1 MINNNEIKDQNKNS
15 KIKIEECDSDNEKNL
30 YKEEL
35 KKNYSKEYIEHY
47 FELITETKITGWE
60 YKLFESKLSVHDFSN
75 VSDPDIINEVSDDKK
90 TTRLI
95 KNDIERTRV
104 QESIYMPNFNNYVY
118 QLLIYY
124 INKNDVIYKQGLN
137 EVLGPFILLKYK
149 LKISFSRIYKLFV
162 CFVDKFSTNYF
173 HESDFYSLRSS
184 LSLINLLLRYHEP
197 DLFHKFEHR
206 LISPDLYA
214 TCWLMTLFANKC
226 TLNVTYYLWDKLILF
241 DDNLFPHFYIVS
253 LLITNK
259 DKCIGKGNDFST
271 ILSILS
277 DLHIDTIEEVNKII
291 DLATEIRDKTPNSLY
306 LLSNKLEI
314 FNYNSNNL
322 QNLYEQ
328 YNPDQ
333 MLALPIFANELFC
346 FIYQDLFSCPY
357 EKCENFLK
365 NKNSDLSNCIYCR
378 NNELKKNIKY
388 IIFDI
393 RIFEDDNNWKV
404 SDTFPGYLP
413 CTLRITNEE
422 LRKPNFSSNLINK
435 YKTEKDNY
443 HFIILTSE
451 TDNFQKFEK
460 QFYKVKGRRN
470 SKVGVNYKEYKEID
484 INKVKEIFNKR
495 GASKKEY
502 LLLKEFDN
510 FKKLIDEMNKQEFK
524 YVSYVYGGYKEVHLN
539 SMKYKIE
546 LIEHGKKCFL
556 CKEQKSNSSIFKF
569 W

>member
-60 YKLFESKLSVHDFSN
+60 NKLFESKLSVHDFSN

-90 TTRLI
+90 ITRLI

-495 GASKKEY
+495 GANKREY

>member
-60 YKLFESKLSVHDFSN
+60 NKLFESKLSVHDFSN

-90 TTRLI
+90 ITRLI

-524 YVSYVYGGYKEVHLN
+524 YVSYGYGGYKEVHLN

>member
-1 MINNNEIKDQNKNS
+1 MINNNEIKNQNKNS

-60 YKLFESKLSVHDFSN
+60 NKLFESKLSVHDFSN

-90 TTRLI
+90 ITRLI

>member
-60 YKLFESKLSVHDFSN
+60 NKLFESKLSVHDFSN

-90 TTRLI
+90 ITRLI

-413 CTLRITNEE
+413 CTLIITNEE

-470 SKVGVNYKEYKEID
+470 SKVGVNYKGYKEID
-484 INKVKEIFNKR
+484 INKVKEVFNKR

>member
-15 KIKIEECDSDNEKNL
+15 KIKIEECDSDNKKNI

-60 YKLFESKLSVHDFSN
+60 NKLFESKLSVHDFSN

>member
-1 MINNNEIKDQNKNS
+1 MINNNEIKNQNKNS

-60 YKLFESKLSVHDFSN
+60 NKLFESKLSVHDFSN

-90 TTRLI
+90 ITRLI

-546 LIEHGKKCFL
+546 LKKKKKKCFL

>member
-1 MINNNEIKDQNKNS
+1 MINDNEIKNQTLKL
-15 KIKIEECDSDNEKNL
+15 KIEEYDSDNEKNL

-35 KKNYSKEYIEHY
+35 KKTYSKEDIEHY
-47 FELITETKITGWE
+47 FELITETKIIGWE
-60 YKLFESKLSVHDFSN
+60 NKLFESKNSVHDFSN
-75 VSDPDIINEVSDDKK
+75 VSDPDIISEVSDDKK
-90 TTRLI
+90 ITRLI

-104 QESIYMPNFNNYVY
+104 QESIYMPNFNDYVF

-124 INKNDVIYKQGLN
+124 INKNNVIYKQGLN

-162 CFVDKFSTNYF
+162 SFVDKFSTNYF
-173 HESDFYSLRSS
+173 CESDFYSLRSS
-184 LSLINLLLRYHEP
+184 LSLINLLIRYHEP
-197 DLFHKFEHR
+197 ELFHKFEHR

-241 DDNLFPHFYIVS
+241 DDNLFPLFFIVAI
-253 LLITNK
+253 LITNK
-259 DKCIGKGNDFST
+259 EKCLGKGNDFSS

-277 DLHIDTIEEVNKII
+277 DLHINTIEEVNKII
-291 DLATEIRDKTPNSLY
+291 NLATEIRDKTPNSIY

-314 FNYNSNNL
+314 FDYNSKNL
-322 QNLYEQ
+322 QILYEK
-328 YNPDQ
+328 YSPDQ
-333 MLALPIFANELFC
+333 MLALPIFPNELFC

-357 EKCENFLK
+357 ENCENFLK
-365 NKNSDLSNCIYCR
+365 NKQSDLSNCIYCR
-378 NNELKKNIKY
+378 NNELKKDIKY

-422 LRKPNFSSNLINK
+422 LRKPNFANNLINK
-435 YKTEKDNY
+435 YQTEKDKY

-451 TDNFQKFEK
+451 TDNFKKFENE
-460 QFYKVKGRRN
+460 FYKVKGRRN
-470 SKVGVNYKEYKEID
+470 SKVGVNFKGYKEID

-495 GASKKEY
+495 GGSKKEY

-510 FKKLIDEMNKQEFK
+510 FKKLIDELNKQEFK

-539 SMKYKIE
+539 AMKYKID

-556 CKEQKSNSSIFKF
+556 CKEQNSNFSIFKF

>member
-60 YKLFESKLSVHDFSN
+60 NKLFESKLSVHDFSN

-90 TTRLI
+90 ITRLI

>member
-1 MINNNEIKDQNKNS
+1 MINNNEIKNQNKNS

-60 YKLFESKLSVHDFSN
+60 NKLFESKLSVHDLSN

-90 TTRLI
+90 ITRLI

>member
-1 MINNNEIKDQNKNS
+1 MINNNETKNQNHLKL
-15 KIKIEECDSDNEKNL
+15 KIEEYDSNNEKNL

-35 KKNYSKEYIEHY
+35 KKNYSKEDIEQY
-47 FELITETKITGWE
+47 FELITETKIIGWE
-60 YKLFESKLSVHDFSN
+60 NKLFESKISVHDFEN
-75 VSDPDIINEVSDDKK
+75 VADPDIINEVSNDKK
-90 TTRLI
+90 ITRLI

-104 QESIYMPNFNNYVY
+104 KESIYMPNFNDYVY

-149 LKISFSRIYKLFV
+149 LKISLSRIYKLFV
-162 CFVDKFSTNYF
+162 SFVDKFSTNYF

-197 DLFHKFEHR
+197 ELFHKFEHR

-226 TLNVTYYLWDKLILF
+226 SLNVTYYLWDKLILF
-241 DDNLFPHFYIVS
+241 DDNLFPHYFIVA
-253 LLITNK
+253 LLIINK
-259 DKCIGKGNDFST
+259 EKYIGKGNDFST

-291 DLATEIRDKTPNSLY
+291 NLATEIGDKTPNSLY
-306 LLSNKLEI
+306 LLSNRLEI
-314 FNYNSNNL
+314 FNFNSNNL
-322 QNLYEQ
+322 KNLYEQ
-328 YNPDQ
+328 YNPDK
-333 MLALPIFANELFC
+333 MFALPIFPNELFC
-346 FIYQDLFSCPY
+346 IIYQDLFSCPY
-357 EKCENFLK
+357 EKCKNFLK
-365 NKNSDLSNCIYCR
+365 TKNFDLSNCIYCR
-378 NNELKKNIKY
+378 NNELKKNIKN

-393 RIFEDDNNWKV
+393 RIFEDDSNWKV
-404 SDTFPGYLP
+404 SEEFPGYLP
-413 CTLRITNEE
+413 CTLRITNQE

-435 YKTEKDNY
+435 YNTEKDNY

-470 SKVGVNYKEYKEID
+470 SKVGVNYKGYKEID
-484 INKVKEIFNKR
+484 INKVKEVFNKR

-539 SMKYKIE
+539 AMKYKID

-556 CKEQKSNSSIFKF
+556 CKEQNFNSSFFKF

>member
-1 MINNNEIKDQNKNS
+1 M
-15 KIKIEECDSDNEKNL
+15 
-30 YKEEL
+30 
-35 KKNYSKEYIEHY
+35 
-47 FELITETKITGWE
+47 
-60 YKLFESKLSVHDFSN
+60 SVHDFSN

-104 QESIYMPNFNNYVY
+104 KESIYMPNFNNYVY

-556 CKEQKSNSSIFKF
+556 CKEEKRDSSKF
-569 W
+569 SFW

>member
-1 MINNNEIKDQNKNS
+1 MMNNNEIKNQNQNS
-15 KIKIEECDSDNEKNL
+15 NIKIEEYDSDNEKNL

-35 KKNYSKEYIEHY
+35 KKNYSKEDIEHY

-60 YKLFESKLSVHDFSN
+60 NKLFESKLSVHDFSN
-75 VSDPDIINEVSDDKK
+75 ISDSAIISEVSDDKK
-90 TTRLI
+90 VTRLI

-118 QLLIYY
+118 QLLIFY
-124 INKNDVIYKQGLN
+124 INKNNVIYKQGLN

-197 DLFHKFEHR
+197 ELFHEFEHR

-214 TCWLMTLFANKC
+214 TCWIMTLFANKC

-241 DDNLFPHFYIVS
+241 DDNLFPHFFIVA

-259 DKCIGKGNDFST
+259 DKYIGKGNDFST
-271 ILSILS
+271 ILSMLS

-291 DLATEIRDKTPNSLY
+291 DQATEIRDKTPNSLY

-357 EKCENFLK
+357 EKCKNFWKSK
-365 NKNSDLSNCIYCR
+365 NCDLSNCIYCR

-404 SDTFPGYLP
+404 SDT
-413 CTLRITNEE
+413 
-422 LRKPNFSSNLINK
+422 
-435 YKTEKDNY
+435 TEKDNY
-443 HFIILTSE
+443 HFIIITSE

-460 QFYKVKGRRN
+460 QFYKIKGRRN
-470 SKVGVNYKEYKEID
+470 SKVGVNYKGYKEID

-495 GASKKEY
+495 GASKREY

-539 SMKYKIE
+539 AIKNKIE

-556 CKEQKSNSSIFKF
+556 CKDQNLNSSIFKF

>member
-60 YKLFESKLSVHDFSN
+60 NKLFESKLSVHDFSN

-271 ILSILS
+271 ILSMLS

-291 DLATEIRDKTPNSLY
+291 DQATEIRDKTPNSLY

-357 EKCENFLK
+357 EKCKNFLK
-365 NKNSDLSNCIYCR
+365 SKNSDLSNCIYCR

-495 GASKKEY
+495 GASKREY